1 MRARCEREP
10 ELLQL
15 GSGFVLYA
23 LMVIAVVFS
32 IVSKIRARK
41 TADF

>member
-1 MRARCEREP
+1 LLEFTEDRPRC
-10 ELLQL
+10 
-15 GSGFVLYA
+15 GITIVLYA
-23 LMVIAVVFS
+23 LMIVAVVFS